1 MSAQK
6 SPVSRNGSRPKFPL
20 DVQLG
25 DEARFIRSWL
35 ENPKIAG
42 AIAPSG
48 RFLARA
54 LAQCV
59 NPVAP
64 GPIIELGPGTGPV
77 TQALLARGVPRS
89 KLVLVEYEKSFC
101 TLLRR
106 KFPGVKI
113 VQGDAYHLADT
124 LKGVLDEKPSA
135 VVSSLPLLT
144 APEHSRLVLMRQA
157 FELMGD
163 SGRFVQ
169 FTYGVK
175 SPVPTHIGDNLH
187 MRIQALAPIWLNI
200 PPARIYIY
208 RRSATPTVFK
218 QPPDVIDE
226 LVRKSRQAAMEIRE
240 EFFEA
245 RARLVAANRAR
256 R

>member
-1 MSAQK
+1 MSAHK
-6 SPVSRNGSRPKFPL
+6 SPASRNGSRHKLHL
-20 DVQLG
+20 DVRLG

-54 LAQCV
+54 LAHCV
-59 NPVAP
+59 NPGAT

-77 TQALLARGVPRS
+77 TRALLARGVPRS

-101 TLLRR
+101 TLLAR

-113 VQGDAYHLADT
+113 VRGDAYRLADT
-124 LKGVLDEKPSA
+124 LKGVLNEKPSA

-144 APEHSRLVLMRQA
+144 APEHDRLALLRQA
-157 FELMGD
+157 FDLMGEG
-163 SGRFVQ
+163 GRFVQ

-175 SPVPTHIGDNLH
+175 SPVPTDLGDSLH
-187 MRIQALAPIWLNI
+187 VRIQALAPIWLNI

-208 RRSATPTVFK
+208 RRSNTPTLHK
-218 QPPDVIDE
+218 EPPDVIDE
-226 LVRKSRQAAMEIRE
+226 LLRMSRQAAQEIRD

-245 RARLVAANRAR
+245 RARLAANGR
-256 R
+256 RR